1 MDEAHRQ
8 TDKLLAEIERNLR
21 KEYRQA
27 TKETEKK
34 LNKYFKAFERKD
46 AAKRE
51 QVKNGEISSSDYKKW
66 RVSQLAVGKRWED
79 MRDALAQDM
88 ANTQAIARSIADGY
102 MPQVYA
108 ENHNFATYQ
117 IEKDARIDTSYT
129 IYDAQSVERL
139 IRENPDIM
147 PKPGRTTQELIDSGI
162 LQKWDKRVI
171 QSTMIQ
177 GILQG
182 ESIPKLAK
190 RMARDLGEKEYK
202 SVVRHARTMTTAT
215 QNAGRVDGFKRAKG
229 MGIDV
234 KQTWVATL
242 DGRTRHEHRVLDG
255 QTREVG
261 EYFEAEGYKIRYPGD
276 PEAAY
281 AMIMNCR
288 CTLIGQIKGF
298 ERDTTAYRQDKALGG
313 MTYDEWKNEK
323 AKEKQQGKGT
333 AIYKDITS
341 KTLKNAYENHRVTNG
356 LNLTPA
362 SELPD
367 EFFNANYGNI
377 DERMAQAF
385 SDNLDELA
393 GKYDTTLTEVRLMT
407 KDEYLGKKNA
417 FAFVFHD
424 YDTDRSTLVINNAKF
439 GDYDNHVGRIKEL
452 INNKYCAQIPI
463 DQAEKYVV
471 THEFAHSLIDTGSEL
486 NKNRNWAG
494 ADYNK
499 IKSIRKE
506 INGVFDDYITE
517 IGALDKER
525 KVAELDFLNNFSEE
539 SAEKA
544 RNLIDQINDIRI
556 SKYSME
562 NADELMAE
570 AFAQYEL
577 GGKSNKYVDRIM
589 EIINNHY
596 RR

>member
-8 TDKLLAEIERNLR
+8 TDKLLAEIERKLR

-27 TKETEKK
+27 TKETEEK

-88 ANTQAIARSIADGY
+88 ANTNIIARSIADGY

-117 IEKDARIDTSYT
+117 IEKGARIDTSYT
-129 IYDAQSVERL
+129 LYDAQSVERL
-139 IRENPDIM
+139 IRENPDIL
-147 PKPGRTTQELIDSGI
+147 PKPGRTTQELIDSGV

-190 RMARDLGEKEYK
+190 RMAHDLGEKEYK

-323 AKEKQQGKGT
+323 AKVKQQDKPKAAFIPALSLQQAEEYAKRFVTVSKYAGEGNVSYKGMSLEMANHVNEVLT
-333 AIYKDITS
+333 NVYDEYDLPPMRNIEPMNLRKNIFKDAKDAPFCYRGLFAGELYFNPNIIKTD
-341 KTLKNAYENHRVTNG
+341 KTLNAYMQKGKE
-356 LNLTPA
+356 
-362 SELPD
+362 
-367 EFFNANYGNI
+367 
-377 DERMAQAF
+377 AF
-385 SDNLDELA
+385 D
-393 GKYDTTLTEVRLMT
+393 
-407 KDEYLGKKNA
+407 
-417 FAFVFHD
+417 
-424 YDTDRSTLVINNAKF
+424 
-439 GDYDNHVGRIKEL
+439 
-452 INNKYCAQIPI
+452 YCAQNLDKFSGKQKEMVEIYLKAGRQTVADTKDDPLKAMI
-463 DQAEKYVV
+463 EHEMGHHVQHQIITKDKDYIATVKAGFDEYGGKISGYATSSVGEYIAESFSAYNNGD
-471 THEFAHSLIDTGSEL
+471 SGLIDPKLRQIFKG
-486 NKNRNWAG
+486 
-494 ADYNK
+494 
-499 IKSIRKE
+499 
-506 INGVFDDYITE
+506 
-517 IGALDKER
+517 IGR
-525 KVAELDFLNNFSEE
+525 
-539 SAEKA
+539 
-544 RNLIDQINDIRI
+544 
-556 SKYSME
+556 
-562 NADELMAE
+562 
-570 AFAQYEL
+570 
-577 GGKSNKYVDRIM
+577 
-589 EIINNHY
+589 
-596 RR
+596 